1 MGNRKRVNISLIKN
15 SYFDARVLLIDQ
27 TEPYTGAFVVIFRRD
42 TNETYKT
49 LCING
54 LDQNKWVNEAKKF
67 IMELN
72 KPIDWKRPH
81 RYCIAIFAKR
91 TIIESSFLVN
101 INRESDT
108 RQILHGITASRC
120 VLIKKAN
127 KLSFEEKIQLFT
139 LKDWE
144 KKQYSYEDIYHGL
157 YARKYLYKRLYHREK
172 FKKYYLEFDKQLQ
185 DLFDRDLGNK
195 EMSDI
200 LYSELIFSD

>member
-1 MGNRKRVNISLIKN
+1 MM
-15 SYFDARVLLIDQ
+15 Q
-27 TEPYTGAFVVIFRRD
+27 
-42 TNETYKT
+42 
-49 LCING
+49 
-54 LDQNKWVNEAKKF
+54 
-67 IMELN
+67 LN

-91 TIIESSFLVN
+91 VIIENSFLVN

-108 RQILHGITASRC
+108 RQIPHGIAVSRC

-127 KLSFEEKIQLFT
+127 KLSFEEKVQLFT

-157 YARKYLYKRLYHREK
+157 YARKYLYKRLYHKEK
-172 FKKYYLEFDKQLQ
+172 FKKYYLEFDQQLQ
-185 DLFDRDLGNK
+185 ALLDRDLGNK

-200 LYSELIFSD
+200 FYSELIFSD